1 MRDYVKTFINA
12 DADKKRDMMNTMT
25 IPDAIKLNK
34 AGYSITLEDGKVTGV
49 TKETAVRS
57 KHVKKADDIE
67 KAI

>member
-34 AGYSITLEDGKVTGV
+34 AGYFLSLI
-49 TKETAVRS
+49 
-57 KHVKKADDIE
+57 HI
-67 KAI
+67 

>member
-49 TKETAVRS
+49 AKETVVRS
-57 KHVKKADDIE
+57 KHVKRADEIE